1 MENQVTDKLPESIP
15 KVTNP
20 MSDSGVSISSVKML
34 ELEDRIQAK
43 CDGKWLLLTATNLFH
58 SYDSFFQSRNSASL
72 SLLNQSKNL
81 TQLDSPP
88 TFSAKRTEIER
99 SSNNRTSSLM

>member
-43 CDGKWLLLTATNLFH
+43 CDGEWLLFEVQFFIVMILF
-58 SYDSFFQSRNSASL
+58 SISKNSASL
-72 SLLNQSKNL
+72 SLLNQSKKPKS
-81 TQLDSPP
+81 T
-88 TFSAKRTEIER
+88 
-99 SSNNRTSSLM
+99 

>member
-43 CDGKWLLLTATNLFH
+43 CDGEWLLFKVQFFIVMILFMR
-58 SYDSFFQSRNSASL
+58 SRKTRPLLVFSINQKSL
-72 SLLNQSKNL
+72 S
-81 TQLDSPP
+81 QLDSPP
-88 TFSAKRTEIER
+88 TFSAKRTE
-99 SSNNRTSSLM
+99 NREKFK

>member
-43 CDGKWLLLTATNLFH
+43 CDGKWSLLTATNLFIVMIL
-58 SYDSFFQSRNSASL
+58 FFDLETRP
-72 SLLNQSKNL
+72 LLVFLINQK
-81 TQLDSPP
+81 T
-88 TFSAKRTEIER
+88 
-99 SSNNRTSSLM
+99 